1 MAELREGKMQIPPM
15 SAQKRGPRRARRTPR
30 RAPKGPRYPVSR
42 AEFNRAIARLN
53 EYGEIL
59 NEFRQG
65 LDIQFKRIAQIQ
77 VEIDSIR
84 RACDAIERKSK

>member
-1 MAELREGKMQIPPM
+1 MP
-15 SAQKRGPRRARRTPR
+15 AQKRPTGRARRTPE
-30 RAPKGPRYPVSR
+30 GPRNPVSR
-42 AEFNRAIARLN
+42 AEFNRAIAILN

-59 NEFRQG
+59 NDIRQG

>member
-1 MAELREGKMQIPPM
+1 M
-15 SAQKRGPRRARRTPR
+15 SADKRPTRRARRSPN
-30 RAPKGPRYPVSR
+30 GQRYPVSR

-59 NEFRQG
+59 NELRQG

-84 RACDAIERKSK
+84 RACDAIERKPK